1 MLEIIKSSLS
11 PLSAYLLD
19 KLVPALLIFVVGF
32 IGVRLVMRL
41 ADKAF
46 TKLKEKNPSVSLLL
60 SVIRLGLYLA
70 LFFCTTSALGIDMT
84 GALALASVL
93 TLAISL
99 AVQDAL
105 ANLIGGF
112 TLLYTQAF
120 DIGDFVQI
128 DNESGTVQQI
138 GLTYTK
144 LLTADGKIVSIPNN
158 VVDSAQIVNFSE
170 AGKRRVEIAVSASY
184 DSDPEL
190 VIQTLLELAKGEDIL
205 HDPEPAAILTEY
217 ADSVIRYKLM
227 VWTVT
232 DNYWDVTHSINRK
245 LKPAFDQAGIVMSYP
260 HLNVHVNP

>member
-1 MLEIIKSSLS
+1 MLDIVKSSFSSLS
-11 PLSAYLLD
+11 DFLLY
-19 KLVPALLIFVVGF
+19 KLVPALLILVVGF
-32 IGVRLVMRL
+32 IGVRLIMRL
-41 ADKAF
+41 ADKALA
-46 TKLKEKNPSVSLLL
+46 KAKEKSPSVSLIL

-120 DIGDFVQI
+120 DIGDYVQI
-128 DNESGTVQQI
+128 DNQAGTVQQI

-144 LLTADGKIVSIPNN
+144 LLTADGKVVSIPTN
-158 VVDSAQIVNFSE
+158 VVDSAQIINFTE
-170 AGKRRVEIAVSASY
+170 AGKRRVEIAVAASY

-190 VIQTLLELAKGEDIL
+190 VIQTLLELAENEDIL
-205 HDPEPAAILTEY
+205 RDPEPAAVLTEY
-217 ADSVIRYKLM
+217 ADSTIRYKLL
-227 VWTVT
+227 VWTT
-232 DNYWDVTHSINRK
+232 PELYWPVTHAINRK
-245 LKPAFDQAGIVMSYP
+245 LKNAFDEKGIVMSYP
-260 HLNVHVNP
+260 HLNVYLNP